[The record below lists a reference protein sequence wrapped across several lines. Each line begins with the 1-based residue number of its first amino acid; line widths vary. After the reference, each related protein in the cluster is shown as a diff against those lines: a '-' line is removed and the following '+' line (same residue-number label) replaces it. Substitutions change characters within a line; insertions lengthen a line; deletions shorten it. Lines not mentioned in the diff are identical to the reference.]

1 MKKTIRGVKYKTFA
15 PHKNATELGIDLKRK
30 FIVID
35 DDFDHFKV
43 GEILTIK
50 EDDNSIYPYFYN
62 EDETEYYC
70 MYWRK
75 LAYYDEA
82 PASKTKFKVG
92 DKVRKVY
99 ISAGRSNVPI
109 GTIGIIKKIIS
120 QGYYEIDYVGF
131 APGNGTGEDEW
142 LDLVKPETPKELI
155 ISCTTKQQW
164 KDVCEKLEREYPEL
178 RWAGDDGNKMF
189 VKDGWRESERYIA
202 SISSYWKRHIA
213 SISSYWNGG
222 YHSAPRSYFE
232 REYPQ
237 IPITTAQEY
246 LGSAIYGTAF
256 HHHYVDYGEAV
267 EKYGKYNLNNKPKKK
282 FMSKVINAIK
292 DTRLSKED
300 KLLRKYDMV
309 DDNINWTRE
318 GREAIYE
325 LEAQERG
332 YSTMEKMCKK
342 LEYDE
347 DNDPCP
353 STFELDDLI
362 TKHLPALLE
371 QLQKLEKEDKT
382 K

>member
-1 MKKTIRGVKYKTFA
+1 MKKTIKGIEYETFA
-15 PHKNATELGIDLKRK
+15 PNKNAEELGIDTSRK
-30 FIVID
+30 FIVVTD
-35 DDFDHFKV
+35 GNGGDEGK
-43 GEILTIK
+43 ILTIK
-50 EDDNSIYPYFYN
+50 CDDKSASPLFFDDKKESRYFSWY
-62 EDETEYYC
+62 
-70 MYWRK
+70 R
-75 LAYYDEA
+75 LAYYDET

-99 ISAGRSNVPI
+99 ISTGRSNVPI

-189 VKDGWRESERYIA
+189 VKDGWRESER
-202 SISSYWKRHIA
+202 HIA

-246 LGSAIYGTAF
+246 LGYIHNTTTPKF
-256 HHHYVDYGEAV
+256 NN
-267 EKYGKYNLNNKPKKK
+267 KLNNKEKPMSRIKKA
-282 FMSKVINAIK
+282 FMSKESKAIEYYELGQNSK
-292 DTRLSKED
+292 NLNSDGLNEFLEYLYETNKEAKTGFLKMLVEQHKED
-300 KLLRKYDMV
+300 VK
-309 DDNINWTRE
+309 
-318 GREAIYE
+318 
-325 LEAQERG
+325 
-332 YSTMEKMCKK
+332 S
-342 LEYDE
+342 
-347 DNDPCP
+347 
-353 STFELDDLI
+353 
-362 TKHLPALLE
+362 
-371 QLQKLEKEDKT
+371 
-382 K
+382 